1 MGARASPYPPVPP
14 PMIMLALT
22 ETICDEIFISV
33 CDSDSPLQCNKR
45 YQKFVMLLIRERLAS
60 AGPG

>member
-1 MGARASPYPPVPP
+1 
-14 PMIMLALT
+14 MIMLALT